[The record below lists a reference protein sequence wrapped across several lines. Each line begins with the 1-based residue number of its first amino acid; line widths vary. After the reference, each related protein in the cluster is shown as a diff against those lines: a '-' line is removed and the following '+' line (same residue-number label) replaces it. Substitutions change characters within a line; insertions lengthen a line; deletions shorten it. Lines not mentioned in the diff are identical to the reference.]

1 MMKELTKIGALDT
14 SALTVTGQTVAENI
28 EKAENGD
35 KNVIRPVEN
44 PYSQTGGLAILWG
57 QYRAGRLRG
66 SAAPWH
72 RRCWCTAARP
82 AFSTTRKRRSR
93 LFTGNASSRAM
104 WWSSAGEGP
113 KGGPGMRE
121 MLNPTSALAG
131 MKLG

>member
-57 QYRAGRLRG
+57 NIAQDGCVVKRSAVAPEMLVHSGPARVFNDEEEAITVYLRATHQAGR
-66 SAAPWH
+66 
-72 RRCWCTAARP
+72 C
-82 AFSTTRKRRSR
+82 
-93 LFTGNASSRAM
+93 
-104 WWSSAGEGP
+104 
-113 KGGPGMRE
+113 GGHP
-121 MLNPTSALAG
+121 L
-131 MKLG
+131 